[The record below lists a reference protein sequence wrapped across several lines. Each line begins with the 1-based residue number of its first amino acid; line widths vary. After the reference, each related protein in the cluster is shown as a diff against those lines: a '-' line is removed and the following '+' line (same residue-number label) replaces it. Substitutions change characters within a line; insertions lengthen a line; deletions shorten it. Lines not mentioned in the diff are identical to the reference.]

1 VCGDGCDVAAEEAG
15 LDEAFLAFS
24 HTPTATPGMLPP
36 GCPPSRAREVLVSKP
51 VADRIAQPGR
61 LEPVGV
67 VELKG
72 VPQPLEVWR

>member
-1 VCGDGCDVAAEEAG
+1 MRPS
-15 LDEAFLAFS
+15 LPS
-24 HTPTATPGMLPP
+24 PTPRRQPRECCRPAVR
-36 GCPPSRAREVLVSKP
+36 PSRAREVLVSKP